1 MNEYI
6 NKSDALDILD
16 QFEDAIE
23 NGERGFYS
31 QARKMMCDLHSEEII
46 HCKDCKHYCS
56 VLYQGTQFEYGECS
70 KSPFSRIFSNNTGPD
85 DFCSMARLKDE
96 NL

>member
-1 MNEYI
+1 MNEYKYI

-16 QFEDAIE
+16 QLEDAIE

-31 QARKMMCDLHSEEII
+31 QARKIMCDLPSEEII
-46 HCKDCKHYCS
+46 HCRDCKYYCN
-56 VLYQGTQFEYGECS
+56 VLYPGTQFEHGDCDAVDEFYIRD
-70 KSPFSRIFSNNTGPD
+70 KKPY

>member
-16 QFEDAIE
+16 QLEDAIE

-31 QARKMMCDLHSEEII
+31 QARKMMCDLPGEEII
-46 HCKDCKHYCS
+46 YCKDCKHYCN
-56 VLYQGTQFEYGECS
+56 VLYKDTQFEHGYCDAADDYYIEN
-70 KSPFSRIFSNNTGPD
+70 KKPY
-85 DFCSMARLKDE
+85 DFCSWARLKE
-96 NL
+96 